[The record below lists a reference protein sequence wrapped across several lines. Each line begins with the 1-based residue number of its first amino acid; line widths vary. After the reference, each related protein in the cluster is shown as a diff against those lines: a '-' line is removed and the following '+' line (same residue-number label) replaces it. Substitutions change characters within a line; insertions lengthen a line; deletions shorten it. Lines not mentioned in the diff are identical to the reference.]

1 MANKRFFTKHAK
13 SSAALISLGLHL
25 LIIIIAL
32 SYVAVTVIQKDD
44 QSFEAKPIK
53 RPVKKLKKLKVP
65 IKEKQSKP
73 KPKLR
78 KQIVVKNLNRKTP
91 DFKMPEIAGVKGGLG
106 SSGDGGG
113 AVEAI
118 GFTMPEMD
126 FLGAKGKGE
135 KVCFLVHFGQS
146 TMQHKLV
153 NGQPVYTPFSRMTAL
168 VIRNR
173 LSDLISELPSYT
185 LFNVAA
191 FQMSSTWAMS
201 PEMLPASSINK
212 QRVLEWMEP
221 VNPVSPDVSDK
232 YGTCFDVD
240 DSDLNKNINQAE
252 NNWPTRIDDGLPF
265 YSPQWIYPYE
275 LDVSIRKKYAP
286 DAVEFEFNRDDYP
299 RNIFWG
305 SAFNHW
311 SRSVAWAILEQK
323 PDTIFVL
330 TTNYYDGWAVT
341 DKNTMA
347 SGQKVREFEHKKMIR
362 SLSNMIR
369 DNYGPDKKV
378 WPNINIVVL
387 NTSISEEADG
397 AYKILSSDFGGVL
410 RTFKGDGVV
419 IEDIKDFMSPEE
431 LELFYKYKGLY
442 SSK

>member
-1 MANKRFFTKHAK
+1 MTNKRFFTKHAK

-25 LIIIIAL
+25 LIIIVAI
-32 SYVAVTVIQKDD
+32 SYVAVSVIQKDD
-44 QSFEAKPIK
+44 QTFEAKPIK
-53 RPVKKLKKLKVP
+53 RPVKKLKKLQVP

-91 DFKMPEIAGVKGGLG
+91 EFTMPEITGVRGGLG
-106 SSGDGGG
+106 SAGDGGG

-153 NGQPVYTPFSRMTAL
+153 NGNPIYTPFSRMTAL

-173 LSDLISELPSYT
+173 LSDLISGLPSYT

-191 FQMSSTWAMS
+191 FQMTKLWAMS

-221 VNPVSPDVSDK
+221 VNPVNPEVSDK
-232 YGTCFDVD
+232 YVTCFDVN
-240 DSDLNKNINQAE
+240 DSNLNSNINQAAD
-252 NNWPTRIDDGLPF
+252 NWPTRVDEGLPF
-265 YSPQWIYPYE
+265 YSPKWIYPYE
-275 LDVSIRKKYAP
+275 LDVSLRKKYAP

-305 SAFNHW
+305 RAFNHW
-311 SRSVAWAILEQK
+311 SRSVAWAVLEQK

-330 TTNYYDGWAVT
+330 TTNYSDGWAVT
-341 DKNTMA
+341 DKKTMA
-347 SGQKVREFEHKKMIR
+347 SGQKVREYEHKKMIS
-362 SLSNMIR
+362 SLSNLIR
-369 DNYGPDKKV
+369 DNYGPDRKV
-378 WPNINIVVL
+378 WPKINIIIL
-387 NTSISEEADG
+387 KTSASDVDSAN
-397 AYKILSSDFGGVL
+397 KILSEDFGGVL
-410 RTFKGDGVV
+410 RTFRGDGVV
-419 IEDIKDFMSPEE
+419 IEDIKDYMSPEE